1 MNYIEKFASDFVNKQ
16 LSQPPTPGAAAPADR
31 SVLKGMLAGLAA
43 GAVATAAKSLAE
55 RLYPPRTEGQPE
67 PPDVL
72 ADKVADTIAGHELS
86 PGAKAVASETIHW
99 VFGITAGAAYGVLA
113 EFYPA
118 ATSRRGVSFGMTLM
132 ALTHE
137 SALPAFGLSET
148 PGDQTPREKTS
159 EMATHMVYGL
169 VAETVRRSVRKAL

>member
-1 MNYIEKFASDFVNKQ
+1 MNFIEQYASDFVNKQ
-16 LSQPPTPGAAAPADR
+16 LSQPPAPGAPSPADR
-31 SVLKGMLAGLAA
+31 SVVKGMLAGIAA

-55 RLYPPRTEGQPE
+55 RVYPPRTEGQPE

-72 ADKVADTIAGHELS
+72 ADKVAATVAGHQLP
-86 PGAKAVASETIHW
+86 PGSKAVASETIHW
-99 VFGITAGAAYGVLA
+99 VFGIAAGAAYGVLA

-137 SALPAFGLSET
+137 SALPAFGLSAA

-169 VAETVRRSVRKAL
+169 VAETVRQTVRKAL

>member
-1 MNYIEKFASDFVNKQ
+1 MNLVEQIASSFVNKQ
-16 LSQPPTPGAAAPADR
+16 LAQPATPGAPSPADR
-31 SVLKGMLAGLAA
+31 SVVKGLVAGIAA

-67 PPDVL
+67 PPDLL
-72 ADKVADTIAGHELS
+72 ADKLAEEATGHGLDPDS
-86 PGAKAVASETIHW
+86 KAIASETIHW
-99 VFGITAGAAYGVLA
+99 VFGVTAGAAYGVLA
-113 EFYPA
+113 EFFPA
-118 ATSRRGVSFGMTLM
+118 ATSRQGVSFGMTLM

-137 SALPAFGLSET
+137 SALPAFGLSEP

-169 VAETVRRSVRKAL
+169 VAETVRRTVRKAL

>member
-1 MNYIEKFASDFVNKQ
+1 MSLIEQFANDFVSKQ
-16 LSQPPTPGAAAPADR
+16 LAQPPTPGAPSPADR
-31 SVLKGMLAGLAA
+31 SVVKGMLAGIAA
-43 GAVATAAKSLAE
+43 GAVATAAKTLAE

-67 PPDVL
+67 PPDVI
-72 ADKVADTIAGHELS
+72 ADKVADTVTGHELS

-118 ATSRRGVSFGMTLM
+118 ATSRHGVNFGMTLM

-137 SALPAFGLSET
+137 SALPAFGLSAA

-169 VAETVRRSVRKAL
+169 VAETIRRNVRKAL